1 MENPVSGAARPP
13 FNPSASE
20 QSDIKQ
26 RFYRYFQ
33 EEVTGMNSL
42 IRLQRKHLTLPRTS
56 RSDEPARKLCFG
68 WRRKTRCN

>member
-13 FNPSASE
+13 FNPSASQ

-33 EEVTGMNSL
+33 EEVTG
-42 IRLQRKHLTLPRTS
+42 T
-56 RSDEPARKLCFG
+56 KLSSSIQSQV
-68 WRRKTRCN
+68 